1 MALQSLFSLA
11 SQNTHLLTLMLDT
24 FLAVCLCSTENREKD
39 DLLLQPYS
47 SVCWGAHSRVTLTI
61 NGGQDDT

>member
-1 MALQSLFSLA
+1 MALQSPFSLA

-24 FLAVCLCSTENREKD
+24 FLGVCPCSTENREKD
-39 DLLLQPYS
+39 DLLQPYS